1 MKKIIFSALA
11 GLLAMISVTQ
21 QASAVPAFARQT
33 GMVCVACHQQHFP
46 VLNIF
51 GQSFKAGG
59 YTMTGLAAE
68 PPIEGDYMSIP
79 GDLNAALVLKGR
91 YVKTNGKDPANTVSG
106 TTINSGE
113 WNIPDEFSLFFG
125 GRIANNMGFLFEGNT
140 TSPAGLIAG
149 FKMPTL
155 FDVGDVKLG
164 ITPYV
169 TDTLGPFY
177 GYDLASTGQTRGVR
191 WAEHRLDISAQ
202 QYTGMGAGPATGFAF
217 SAQHELG
224 YISFSRFSP
233 NFLAPEGIKGVG
245 GTAVA
250 FKSNLLR
257 VAATPSVGDWD
268 VQVGLGLISGSNYVE
283 QDDPV
288 TLGIAL
294 TAADKVDT
302 KARSLDFQAFGKVGK
317 HDLSVYAT
325 YAVVPYAVPVV
336 GVTAGNA
343 YHMAGV
349 TSNVTGGGNFV
360 GTNDVKA
367 FTIGAEYSVVPHA
380 LHLGAAYRNAK
391 NGDVA
396 AFEGDNSITL
406 TAVYNFRQNVMMQ
419 INHSMRSGSSYDA
432 GGANDTTLATH
443 NGKSLTTFM
452 LATAF

>member
-1 MKKIIFSALA
+1 
-11 GLLAMISVTQ
+11 MISFTQ

-33 GMVCVACHQQHFP
+33 GMACVACHQQHFP

-59 YTMTGLAAE
+59 YSMIGLEAE
-68 PPIEGDYMSIP
+68 RPIKGNYMSIP
-79 GDLNAALVLKGR
+79 GDLNAALYLKGR
-91 YVKTNGKDPANTVSG
+91 YVKTNGKDPANTISG
-106 TTINSGE
+106 TTTNSGE
-113 WNIPDEFSLFFG
+113 WNVPDEFSLFFG
-125 GRIANNMGFLFEGNT
+125 GRIATNMGFLFEGNT
-140 TSPAGLIAG
+140 ASPAGLIAG

-164 ITPYV
+164 ITPYI
-169 TDTLGPFY
+169 TDALGPFY
-177 GYDLASTGQTRGVR
+177 GYDLSSTGQTRGVR

-202 QYTGMGAGPATGFAF
+202 QYTGMGAGAATGFAF

-233 NFLAPEGIKGVG
+233 NFLAPAGAKGAD
-245 GTAVA
+245 GTAVT

-268 VQVGLGLISGSNYVE
+268 MQVGLGFIGGTAYVD
-283 QDDPV
+283 QDDPDV
-288 TLGIAL
+288 TPGTPV
-294 TAADKVDT
+294 TAADKVYT
-302 KARSLDFQAFGKVGK
+302 KARSVDFQTFGKVGQ

-325 YAVVPYAVPVV
+325 YAVVPYVA
-336 GVTAGNA
+336 AGNA
-343 YHMAGV
+343 YHAGA
-349 TSNVTGGGNFV
+349 

-367 FTIGAEYSVVPHA
+367 FTIGAEYSVVPQL
-380 LHLGAAYRNAK
+380 LHLGGAYRNAK

-396 AFEGDNSITL
+396 ARDGDNSITL
-406 TAVYNFRQNVMMQ
+406 TAIYNFRQNVTMQ
-419 INHSMRSGSSYDA
+419 INHSLRSGSSYDA
-432 GGANDTTLATH
+432 GGANNTTLATH